1 MIARLSAAVRWAA
14 VTSLLAI
21 GSVTAPHLAAA
32 ASDDCLQQS
41 TNAESLNAAFDAG
54 LGNIVGADYQRAF
67 ELDDGRVLW
76 VFQDAF
82 IDDGAGEPTL
92 VHNAG
97 AIQDGMCFT
106 SLAGG
111 TQTRPTSWIA
121 PEHTNRFRHWYW
133 PLDGYEQDADMFVL
147 YLAEMEEHGS
157 AYLRNATPLATV
169 SVEIDLNTMTAGK
182 LGGAPNSTTDLYG
195 FEVTTDDEYR
205 YLYGQCHRQ
214 FGFAYLGHDEC
225 ANLVY
230 VARQPLEQ
238 PNVPLEY
245 WDGNDW
251 TRNSRAAANIA
262 PLHAPDGEQRGANPM
277 QIERDGDRWIAVTKA
292 ADWWGN
298 FVYFD
303 VAPRPEGPWTTTA
316 VLPVANQGDPGE
328 FSSYFVSFIPTSNE
342 GRTIAISNNRWD
354 GRFSDEYHPTFTPV
368 RPYVWFP
375 RHAQM
380 ITDDLWLPLGKPV
393 NATTTQKP
401 KA

>member
-1 MIARLSAAVRWAA
+1 MIARLAAAVKWAA
-14 VTSLLAI
+14 VTSLLVI
-21 GSVTAPHLAAA
+21 GAVTAPHIAAA
-32 ASDDCLQQS
+32 VSDGCLQQS
-41 TNAESLNAAFDAG
+41 TSAEPLNAAFNSG
-54 LGNIVGADYQRAF
+54 LDNIVGADYQRAF
-67 ELDDGRVLW
+67 ELADGRVLW

-82 IDDGAGEPTL
+82 IDEGAGDPTL

-111 TQTRPTSWIA
+111 TETRPASWVA
-121 PEHTNRFRHWYW
+121 PEQTNRFRHWYW
-133 PLDGYEQDADMFVL
+133 PLDGYQQDAQTFVL
-147 YLAEMEEHGS
+147 YLAEMEERGS
-157 AYLRNATPLATV
+157 AYLTNAIPIATV
-169 SVEIDLNTMTAGK
+169 SVEIDLDTMTASK
-182 LGGAPNSTTDLYG
+182 LGQAPNSTADLYG

-214 FGFAYLGHDEC
+214 FGFDYLGHDEC
-225 ANLVY
+225 ANSVL

-245 WDGNDW
+245 WDGSDW

-262 PLHAPDGEQRGANPM
+262 PAHAPDGKQRGANPM

-298 FVYFD
+298 SVYFD

-316 VLPVANQGDPGE
+316 VLPVANQGDSGE
-328 FSSYFVSFIPTSNE
+328 FSSYFVSFIPTSSE

-354 GRFSDEYHPTFTPV
+354 GKFSDGYHPTFTTV

-380 ITDDLWLPLGKPV
+380 ITNDLWLPLGKPV
-393 NATTTQKP
+393 NAP
-401 KA
+401 KTHETKA